1 MAAFAVDS
9 MPSLSHD
16 FFFICV
22 DLCSSVVSSFA
33 PGTPPKP
40 NDGGEHSDPAQC
52 TDERPD
58 LRVVFEYSR
67 VRKEIKPVVLGQFRV
82 AHGHVLEALASRV
95 GHVYADWQKLL
106 NEKDRAVRRDQQLAL
121 EYEISCESERDEQL
135 QKRSPGDHQPLAKV
149 AEQKMPALVNGNK
162 NQVEPLEQCP
172 VQNRVPNQDGVECQ
186 RCDQRASRHGLPLFL
201 QCVEKRKSFD
211 ERFRNSHARS
221 ILLAR
226 TAG

>member
-33 PGTPPKP
+33 PGTPRKP
-40 NDGGEHSDPAQC
+40 NDGTEHSDPPQE
-52 TDERPD
+52 TEERAD
-58 LRVVFEYSR
+58 LRVLFEHSC
-67 VRKEIKPVVLGQFRV
+67 VREKVEPIVLGQLRV

-95 GHVYADWQKLL
+95 GHINADWQKLL
-106 NEKDRAVRRDQQLAL
+106 EEKERAKRRAQQLAL
-121 EYEISCESERDEQL
+121 EYEIDCESKRDEQL

-149 AEQKMPALVNGNK
+149 AKQKMPALVNGNE

-172 VQNRVPNQDGVECQ
+172 VQDRVPNQDGVERQ
-186 RCDQRASRHGLPLFL
+186 RCDQRASRHRLPLFL
-201 QCVEKRKSFD
+201 QCVEKRESFD
-211 ERFRNSHARS
+211 E
-221 ILLAR
+221 
-226 TAG
+226 